1 MMEAGHTLL
10 DGKTSVISLGASD
23 LDRGIQSTGA
33 PLVRLQWQPV
43 GDGSPEVAWN
53 LAQLIGDAEYPDC
66 LGSAIDRANIEVLNR
81 VLDAQPV
88 WTDVS
93 SHASEVWPGM
103 GKTLLHAGPPIAWQD
118 MCGPMRGA
126 IVGAILYEKWATT
139 QAEAERMAGGGGV
152 RFAPCHEFGA
162 VGPMTGII
170 SPSMPLF
177 VVSNKTSGNSA
188 YAPMMESGGART
200 LRFGAFAS
208 EVIEGLKFIE
218 NVLAPCLKAAVAGI
232 DGGLP
237 LKPLM
242 AQSLHMG
249 DDVHNRNTAATL
261 LLFRSVTESLLQSS
275 IPRQTVYEALKI
287 IGADD
292 MFFLSLS
299 MAACKA
305 TMDGAH
311 GVPFSSIV
319 TAMARNGVNVG
330 IRVSGLGDRWLV
342 GPADIPV
349 GLFLPGFSEAD
360 ANPDIGD
367 SAITETAGLGAFAMA
382 AAPAMVQFVGGTP
395 QDALRYSREMAHV
408 TVGRNPGFT
417 LPMLDFIGA
426 PVGID
431 VRKVVDE
438 NMRPV
443 INTATAHKEA
453 GMGIIGAGVVKAPMQ
468 CFVEAVAALAEL
480 TPIEPGDLS
489 RKSSAFTT

>member
-1 MMEAGHTLL
+1 MNTASVRPLGRT
-10 DGKTSVISLGASD
+10 TSVISLGVSG
-23 LDRGIQSTGA
+23 LDAGVESSGA

-43 GDGSPEVAWN
+43 GDGSPDVAWS
-53 LAQLIGDAEYPDC
+53 LAQLVGDIDNTNCIG
-66 LGSAIDRANIEVLNR
+66 SRIDRANAEVLDR
-81 VLDAQPV
+81 ILAAQPV
-88 WTDVS
+88 WVDVAP
-93 SHASEVWPGM
+93 HASEAWPKMGM
-103 GKTLLHAGPPIAWQD
+103 SLLHAGPPIAWKD

-126 IVGAILYEKWATT
+126 VIGAILYEKWAETPP
-139 QAEAERMAGGGGV
+139 EAEKLAESGTI

-162 VGPMTGII
+162 VGPMTGIV

-177 VVSNKTSGNSA
+177 VVLNKSAGNYA
-188 YAPMMESGGART
+188 YAPMMESGGAKT
-200 LRFGAFAS
+200 LRFGAFAPV
-208 EVIEGLKFIE
+208 VIEGLKFIE
-218 NVLAPCLKAAVAGI
+218 DVLAPCLKAAVRGI

-242 AQSLHMG
+242 SQSLHMG

-261 LLFRSVTESLLQSS
+261 LLYRSVTESLLKSS
-275 IPRQTVYEALKI
+275 IPLDVIHRTLST

-305 TMDGAH
+305 TMDAAH

-319 TAMARNGVNVG
+319 TAMARNGVDVG
-330 IRVSGLGDRWLV
+330 IRISGLNGKWFV

-395 QDALRYSREMAHV
+395 QDALRYSREMARL
-408 TVGRNPGFT
+408 TIGRNPGFT
-417 LPMLDFIGA
+417 LPMLDFVGA

-438 NMRPV
+438 GMRPV
-443 INTATAHKEA
+443 INTATAHKAA
-453 GMGIIGAGVVKAPMQ
+453 GMGIIGAGVVQAPMK
-468 CFVEAVAALAEL
+468 CFVDAVEELAAMVARHNV
-480 TPIEPGDLS
+480 GDG
-489 RKSSAFTT
+489 

>member
-1 MMEAGHTLL
+1 MIEAAFSLL
-10 DGKTSVISLGASD
+10 NEKTSVISLGASD
-23 LDRGIQSTGA
+23 LDRGIESTGA
-33 PLVRLQWQPV
+33 LLVRLQWQPV
-43 GDGSPEVAWN
+43 GDASPEVAWS
-53 LAQLIGDAEYPDC
+53 LAQLVGDAQDTDC
-66 LGSAIDRANIEVLNR
+66 LGSVIDRANAEVLGR
-81 VLDAQPV
+81 VLGAQPV
-88 WTDVS
+88 WTDVA
-93 SHASEVWPGM
+93 SHASEVWPDM
-103 GKTLLHAGPPIAWQD
+103 GRTLLHAGPPIVWQD

-126 IVGAILYEKWATT
+126 VVGAMLYEKWAST
-139 QAEAERMAGGGGV
+139 QAEAERLVEAGGI

-177 VVSNKTSGNSA
+177 VVTNQTTGNSA
-188 YAPMMESGGART
+188 YAPMMESGGAKT
-200 LRFGAFAS
+200 LRFGAFAP
-208 EVIEGLKFIE
+208 EVIAGLKFIE
-218 NVLAPCLKAAVAGI
+218 EVLAPCLKAAVAGI
-232 DGGLP
+232 EGGLP

-261 LLFRSVTESLLQSS
+261 LLFRAVTESLLQSS
-275 IPRQTVYEALKI
+275 LPRDIVYEALKI
-287 IGADD
+287 IGVDD

-305 TMDGAH
+305 TMDAAH
-311 GVPFSSIV
+311 GVPCSSIV

-330 IRVSGLGDRWLV
+330 IRVSGLGDQWFV
-342 GPADIPV
+342 GPADVPV
-349 GLFLPGFSEAD
+349 GLFLPGFTEAD

-395 QDALRYSREMAHV
+395 QDALRYSREMANI

-438 NMRPV
+438 GMRPV

-453 GMGIIGAGVVKAPMQ
+453 GMGIIGAGVVKAPMK
-468 CFVEAVAALAEL
+468 CFVEAVEALAALGE
-480 TPIEPGDLS
+480 
-489 RKSSAFTT
+489 K

>member
-1 MMEAGHTLL
+1 MDAAAPSFL
-10 DGKTSVISLGASD
+10 DRKTSVISLGASG
-23 LDRGIQSTGA
+23 LDQGAENGGA
-33 PLVRLQWQPV
+33 PLLRLQWQPV
-43 GDGSPEVAWN
+43 GDGSPEAAWN
-53 LAQLIGDAEYPDC
+53 LARLTGDTEDSNCP
-66 LGSAIDRANIEVLNR
+66 GSRIDRANAEVLERILN
-81 VLDAQPV
+81 AEPV
-88 WTDVS
+88 WVDVAA
-93 SHASEVWPGM
+93 HASEVWPEM
-103 GKTLLHAGPPIAWQD
+103 GRTLLHAGPPIAWQD
-118 MCGPMRGA
+118 MCGPMKGA
-126 IVGAILYEKWATT
+126 VIGAILYENWATT
-139 QAEAERMAGGGGV
+139 PEQARQIVESGSI

-177 VVSNKTSGNSA
+177 VVANRTAGNRA
-188 YAPMMESGGART
+188 YAPMMESGGAKT
-200 LRFGAFAS
+200 LRFGAFAP
-208 EVIEGLKFIE
+208 EVIEGLKLIE

-242 AQSLHMG
+242 SQSLHMG

-261 LLFRSVTESLLQSS
+261 LLYRAVTQSLLQSS
-275 IPRQTVYEALKI
+275 ISPDIVEMTLKT

-292 MFFLSLS
+292 MFFLSFS

-305 TMDGAH
+305 TMDAAH
-311 GVPFSSIV
+311 GVPSSSIV

-330 IRVSGLGDRWLV
+330 IRVSGLDGQWFV

-395 QDALRYSREMAHV
+395 QDALRYSREMAHIA
-408 TVGRNPGFT
+408 VGRNPGFT

-431 VRKVVDE
+431 IRKVLDE
-438 NMRPV
+438 GMRPV
-443 INTATAHKEA
+443 INTATAHKEP
-453 GMGIIGAGVVKAPMQ
+453 GMGIIGAGVVKAPMK
-468 CFVEAVAALAEL
+468 CFVDAVTALAEKA
-480 TPIEPGDLS
+480 TE
-489 RKSSAFTT
+489 

>member
-1 MMEAGHTLL
+1 MTSASFTLL
-10 DGKTSVISLGASD
+10 DQKTSVISLGASD
-23 LDRGIQSTGA
+23 LNRGIEGSGA

-43 GDGSPEVAWN
+43 GDGSPETAWN
-53 LAQLIGDAEYPDC
+53 LALLASDADDSNC
-66 LGSAIDRANIEVLNR
+66 LGSRIDRANAEVIER
-81 VLDAQPV
+81 VLGAQPT
-88 WTDVS
+88 WIDVV
-93 SHASEVWPGM
+93 SHASEVWPDM
-103 GKTLLHAGPPIAWQD
+103 TKTLLHAGPPIAWKD
-118 MCGPMRGA
+118 MCGPMKGGV
-126 IVGAILYEKWATT
+126 IGAILYEKWAATP
-139 QAEAERMAGGGGV
+139 ADAERLAESGDIH
-152 RFAPCHEFGA
+152 FAPCHEFGA

-177 VVSNKTSGNSA
+177 VVVNKTSGNRA

-200 LRFGAFAS
+200 LRFGAFAL

-218 NVLAPCLKAAVAGI
+218 NVLAPCLKAAVGGI
-232 DGGLP
+232 EGGLP

-242 AQSLHMG
+242 SQSLHMG

-261 LLFRSVTESLLQSS
+261 LLYRAVAESLLKSS
-275 IPRQTVYEALKI
+275 IPRDILHEALKT

-305 TMDGAH
+305 TMDAAH
-311 GVPFSSIV
+311 GVPYSSIV

-330 IRVSGLGDRWLV
+330 IRVSGLDRQWYV
-342 GPADIPV
+342 GPADVPV

-395 QDALRYSREMAHV
+395 QDALRYSREMAQI

-438 NMRPV
+438 GRRPV
-443 INTATAHKEA
+443 INTATAHKQA
-453 GMGIIGAGVVKAPMQ
+453 GMGIIGAGVVQAPMK
-468 CFVEAVAALAEL
+468 CFVDAIAALAA
-480 TPIEPGDLS
+480 
-489 RKSSAFTT
+489 KAAA

>member
-1 MMEAGHTLL
+1 MSAASSALRNR
-10 DGKTSVISLGASD
+10 KTSVISLGASD
-23 LDRGIQSTGA
+23 LDRGVESSGA

-43 GDGSPEVAWN
+43 GDGSPEVAWK
-53 LAQLIGDAEYPDC
+53 LAQLVGDASDADC
-66 LGSAIDRANIEVLNR
+66 LGSRIDRANSQVLER
-81 VLDAQPV
+81 ILAAQPV
-88 WTDVS
+88 WEDVAA
-93 SHASEVWPGM
+93 HASDVWPDMGM
-103 GKTLLHAGPPIAWQD
+103 TLLHAGPPIDWKD
-118 MCGPMRGA
+118 MCGPMKGA
-126 IVGAILYEKWATT
+126 VIGAILYEKWATT
-139 QAEAERMAGGGGV
+139 PGEAETLVVEGGI

-162 VGPMTGII
+162 VGPMAGII

-177 VVSNKTSGNSA
+177 VVTNKTAGNRA
-188 YAPMMESGGART
+188 YAPLMESGGAKT
-200 LRFGAFAS
+200 LRFGAF
-208 EVIEGLKFIE
+208 EPQVIEGLKLIE
-218 NVLAPCLKAAVAGI
+218 NVLAPCLKAAIAGI

-242 AQSLHMG
+242 SQSLHMG

-261 LLFRSVTESLLQSS
+261 LLYRAVTESLLNSS
-275 IPRQTVYEALKI
+275 ILRDTVHNTLST

-305 TMDGAH
+305 TMDAAH

-330 IRVSGLGDRWLV
+330 IRVSGLHGQWFV

-395 QDALRYSREMAHV
+395 EDALRYSREMAHI
-408 TVGRNPGFT
+408 TIGRNPGFT

-431 VRKVVDE
+431 IRKVVNE
-438 NMRPV
+438 SMRPV
-443 INTATAHKEA
+443 INTATAHKEP
-453 GMGIIGAGVVKAPMQ
+453 GMGIIGAGVVQAPMK
-468 CFVEAVAALAEL
+468 CFVDA
-480 TPIEPGDLS
+480 IETF
-489 RKSSAFTT
+489 ATTASK